1 MSADGVPQRDSLK
14 DFARRDI
21 TVMKKRKLVFVSGTG
36 PAVIVMTELP
46 GITPN
51 VARFAR
57 RVRDAGFTVYMPNLF
72 GDPGSPG
79 GPLKTARA
87 IVQICV
93 SREFHLLNSYSSGP
107 IADWLRGLA
116 ALAHRE
122 SDGKGVGAIG
132 MCVTGNFALSMMLEP
147 VMLAPV
153 LSQPSLP
160 FANHAGMHIR
170 HDELR
175 VVRERLDREHLSV
188 RAYRFRGD
196 SICRAARFTAY
207 QAALGDRFVPTVIED
222 EHAKEYKGRNNPHSV
237 VTKHLIDEAGEPT
250 RQALDEILEFFCERL
265 KSAGTGGGSS
275 AS

>member
-1 MSADGVPQRDSLK
+1 MSQRDSLD
-14 DFARRDI
+14 DFERRAV
-21 TVMKKRKLVFVSGTG
+21 TVMKKRKQVFVGGTG

-57 RVRDAGFTVYMPNLF
+57 WVREAGFTVYMPNLF
-72 GDPGSPG
+72 GDAGAPG
-79 GPLKTARA
+79 GTIRTIRA
-87 IVQICV
+87 VAQICV
-93 SREFHLLNSYSSGP
+93 GREFHLLRSHSSGP

-122 SDGKGVGAIG
+122 AGGKGVGAVG

-160 FANHAGMHIR
+160 FANRAGMHIGR
-170 HDELR
+170 DELR
-175 VVRERLDREHLSV
+175 AVRERLDREDLTV

-196 SICRAARFTAY
+196 WICRAERFTAY

-222 EHAKEYKGRNNPHSV
+222 EYAREGTSMKNPHSV
-237 VTKHLIDEAGEPT
+237 LTKHLIDEAGEPT
-250 RQALDEILEFFCERL
+250 RQAVDEILEFFAARL
-265 KSAGTGGGSS
+265 K
-275 AS
+275 

>member
-1 MSADGVPQRDSLK
+1 MSADGVPQRDSLR
-14 DFARRDI
+14 DFERRDV
-21 TVMKKRKLVFVSGTG
+21 TVMKKRKLVFVSGAG

-57 RVRDAGFTVYMPNLF
+57 WVRDAGFTVYMPNLF
-72 GDPGSPG
+72 GDAGAPG
-79 GPLKTARA
+79 GPIRTACAA
-87 IVQICV
+87 IQICI

-116 ALAHRE
+116 VVAHDE
-122 SDGKGVGAIG
+122 SGGKGVGAIG

-160 FANHAGMHIR
+160 FANRAGMHIG

-175 VVRERLDREHLSV
+175 AVRDRLHREDLTV

-196 SICRAARFTAY
+196 RICRAERFTAY
-207 QAALGDRFVPTVIED
+207 QAALGERFVPTVIED
-222 EHAKEYKGRNNPHSV
+222 EYAKKYKGRNNPHSV
-237 VTKHLIDEAGEPT
+237 LTKHLIDEKGQPT
-250 RQALDEILEFFCERL
+250 RQALDEILEFFSERL
-265 KSAGTGGGSS
+265 KSNGTGRGSP